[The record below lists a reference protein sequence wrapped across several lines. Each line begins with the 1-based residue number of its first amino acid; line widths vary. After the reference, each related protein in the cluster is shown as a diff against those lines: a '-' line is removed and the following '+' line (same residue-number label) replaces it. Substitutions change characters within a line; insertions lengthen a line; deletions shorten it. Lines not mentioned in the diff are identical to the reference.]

1 MKVSAITKPIQ
12 QIARPMSKPRKAI
25 LSAVAATALAL
36 TPMTTLNAQ
45 EVNKEKVEI
54 PAAKKTEKMMNV
66 ANWLF
71 GAISAMLLG
80 ATIYNYKFTKD
91 MIKANETETK
101 ETNLNQA
108 NK

>member
-45 EVNKEKVEI
+45 ETGKEKVEI
-54 PAAKKTEKMMNV
+54 PAAKKTENLMKI
-66 ANWLF
+66 ANCLF
-71 GAISAMLLG
+71 GAICVTLLG
-80 ATIYNYKFTKD
+80 GIIYNNKFSKEQAKENNDNQTKN
-91 MIKANETETK
+91 II
-101 ETNLNQA
+101 
-108 NK
+108 